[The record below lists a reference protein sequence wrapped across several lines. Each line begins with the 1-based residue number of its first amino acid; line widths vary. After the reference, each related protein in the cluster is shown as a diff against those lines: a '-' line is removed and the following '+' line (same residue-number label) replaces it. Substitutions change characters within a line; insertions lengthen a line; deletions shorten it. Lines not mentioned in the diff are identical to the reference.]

1 MNTSNWPDD
10 STSTTPKAK
19 DEAKQVGREG
29 AEAGAQL
36 AQKAGGEAKN
46 VAHTAGREAKNL
58 VGELGDDLK
67 SQAGAQQQKVAEGL
81 RSISEELT
89 GMAENNQQDAGTA
102 TQWVH
107 EAARRTGDAADWLEQ
122 RDPGSLVEEVKRFA
136 RRRPG
141 AFLAMAAG
149 AGLLAGRLTR
159 GLTKDSSEQAK
170 GGTHHAGT
178 SGSPRTMVP
187 PAPNAAP
194 SEPAKVPPTPEYHLA
209 SGTVAEPRLAGGQ
222 AGTADAGLYES
233 EASRDTYT
241 DDDATIGF
249 DAASGGVPPTVYPPV
264 PERLGGNADDIVA
277 GDERRLP

>member
-29 AEAGAQL
+29 AEAGAHV
-36 AQKAGGEAKN
+36 AQAAGAEAKN

-58 VGELGDDLK
+58 IGELGDDLK

-81 RSISEELT
+81 RSISEELK

-102 TQWVH
+102 THWVH
-107 EAARRTGDAADWLEQ
+107 EAARRTGDAAGWLDE
-122 RDPGSLVEEVKRFA
+122 RDPGSLVDEVKRFA

-141 AFLAMAAG
+141 AFLAIAAG

-159 GLTKDSSEQAK
+159 GLTGDS
-170 GGTHHAGT
+170 GGQTTSAAPQGGT
-178 SGSPRTMVP
+178 SGSLRTTLP
-187 PAPNAAP
+187 PAPYTSP
-194 SEPAKVPPTPEYHLA
+194 SEPAKLPPTPEYHLA
-209 SGTVAEPRLAGGQ
+209 SGSVAEASGTGGR

-233 EASRDTYT
+233 DASLDTYT
-241 DDDATIGF
+241 GDDATIGY

-264 PERLGGNADDIVA
+264 PGRVGENADDIA
-277 GDERRLP
+277 DGDERRLP